1 LDATALVVIG
11 DHGYLSPAV
20 REDAMPSTPQTS
32 ARPGDHIVAQGF
44 RGAHGRRGEVL
55 EVLGAPGHEHY
66 RVRWDDAHESIL
78 YPTDGVVVE
87 RREDAPGAE

>member
-1 LDATALVVIG
+1 
-11 DHGYLSPAV
+11 
-20 REDAMPSTPQTS
+20 MPDTPQPS
-32 ARPGDHIVAQGF
+32 AQPGDWIVAQGF
-44 RGAHGRRGEVL
+44 RGARGRRGEVL

-87 RREDAPGAE
+87 RQEDQPAL